1 MLLKNHLVEVFK
13 KASSEN
19 NFLVKENIVLKW
31 VHRFGIDS
39 LNDLLI
45 HSQAQEENHEEENQ
59 EQITLIEENHEEENQ
74 EQITLIE
81 ENHEEEN
88 QEQITL
94 IEENHEEEN
103 QEQITLIEENHEE
116 ENQEQITLIEE
127 NHEEENQEQITLIEE
142 NHEEENQE
150 QITLIEENH
159 EEENQEQIRL
169 ESFKTS
175 ENLEETNCELNYLK
189 ISNNNQVFNTKQD
202 SNQINQYIK
211 TPKLP
216 LPNIKNLRKWINKDK
231 KAS

>member
-1 MLLKNHLVEVFK
+1 MLLKNHLIEVFK

-19 NFLVKENIVLKW
+19 NFLLKENIVLKW

-45 HSQAQEENHEEENQ
+45 HSPEQKENHEEENQ
-59 EQITLIEENHEEENQ
+59 EQITLID
-74 EQITLIE
+74 
-81 ENHEEEN
+81 
-88 QEQITL
+88 
-94 IEENHEEEN
+94 
-103 QEQITLIEENHEE
+103 
-116 ENQEQITLIEE
+116 
-127 NHEEENQEQITLIEE
+127 
-142 NHEEENQE
+142 
-150 QITLIEENH
+150 ENH

-169 ESFKTS
+169 ESFKTL
-175 ENLEETNCELNYLK
+175 ENLEETNCESNYLK
-189 ISNNNQVFNTKQD
+189 ISKNNQFFNTKQD